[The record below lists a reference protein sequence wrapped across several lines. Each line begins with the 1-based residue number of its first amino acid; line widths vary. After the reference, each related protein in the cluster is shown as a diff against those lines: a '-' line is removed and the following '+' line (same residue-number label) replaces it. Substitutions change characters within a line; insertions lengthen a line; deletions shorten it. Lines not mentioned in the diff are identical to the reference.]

1 MLKQITVK
9 DYMASNVITLSPEMG
24 VSEAIKLFLSH
35 RISGAPVVNNTG
47 EILGLLSEKD
57 CLKVIHDAAYH
68 ESMDGKVADYMST
81 DIKSVPSYMGI
92 VEVSELFI
100 NHSYRR
106 FPVLEGNKVVGQIS
120 RRDVL
125 KALDA
130 IW

>member
-1 MLKQITVK
+1 MLKQVTVK
-9 DYMASNVITLSPEMG
+9 DYMATNVITLSPEMG
-24 VSEAIKLFLSH
+24 ISEAVKVLLSH
-35 RISGAPVVNNTG
+35 RISGAPVVNESG
-47 EILGLLSEKD
+47 GLLGLLSEKD

-68 ESMDGKVADYMST
+68 EAMDGKVGDYMST
-81 DIKSVPSYMGI
+81 EVKTVPSHMGI

-106 FPVLEGNKVVGQIS
+106 FPVMDGDKVTGQIS

-125 KALDA
+125 KALDK

>member
-1 MLKQITVK
+1 MLKQVTVK

-24 VSEAIKLFLSH
+24 ISEAVKIFLSN
-35 RISGAPVVNNTG
+35 RISGAPVVDESG
-47 EILGLLSEKD
+47 KLMGLLSEKD
-57 CLKVIHDAAYH
+57 CIKVIHDATYH
-68 ESMDGKVADYMST
+68 EAMDGKVGDYMST
-81 DIKSVPSYMGI
+81 EIKTVPGHMGI

-106 FPVLEGNKVVGQIS
+106 FPVLEDDKVIGQIS

-125 KALDA
+125 KALDK

>member
-35 RISGAPVVNNTG
+35 RISGAPVVNNAG

>member
-1 MLKQITVK
+1 MLKQVTVK

-24 VSEAIKLFLSH
+24 MSEAIKVFLSH
-35 RISGAPVVNNTG
+35 RISGAPVVNNVG
-47 EILGLLSEKD
+47 ELLGLLSEKD

-68 ESMDGKVADYMST
+68 ESMGGKVADYMST
-81 DIKSVPSYMGI
+81 EIKTVPSYMGI